1 MKKLKR
7 YMEYCIKKKQDYL
20 LASVTGQGGY
30 WPQLITASKICIIL
44 DMTEKPNSII
54 IVFIQSR
61 YF

>member
-1 MKKLKR
+1 
-7 YMEYCIKKKQDYL
+7 MEYCIKKKQDYL

-30 WPQLITASKICIIL
+30 WPQRITASKICIIL

-54 IVFIQSR
+54 IAFIQSR

>member
-1 MKKLKR
+1 MKKLEIHGIL
-7 YMEYCIKKKQDYL
+7 YKKKQDYL

-30 WPQLITASKICIIL
+30 WPQRITASKICIIL